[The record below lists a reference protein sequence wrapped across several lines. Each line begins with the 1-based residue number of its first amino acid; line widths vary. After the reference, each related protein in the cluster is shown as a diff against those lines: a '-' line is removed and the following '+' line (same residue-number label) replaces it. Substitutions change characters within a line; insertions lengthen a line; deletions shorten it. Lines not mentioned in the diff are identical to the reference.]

1 MSDYK
6 LYSYFRS
13 SCSARLRIV
22 LNYKGIPYDLV
33 PVNLLNRDHQSDAHR
48 ALNPSASVPIF
59 ITPDGLKIGQ
69 SLAAL
74 EYLEEVHPS
83 PATLPAP
90 GDAATRAIVRSLV
103 NIINADVQP
112 PTNMK
117 IMKRVKALGGSAEEW
132 NRDLMAE
139 GLRAYEAV
147 AKDHAGKYSV
157 GDSVTQADACL
168 LPAWWNAERYKVDL
182 TEFPVLNK
190 IVEALM
196 KEEFVIKAHPFSQP
210 DCPDDLRFK

>member
-1 MSDYK
+1 MSDDYK

-13 SCSARLRIV
+13 SCSARLRII
-22 LNYKGIPYDLV
+22 LNYKGIPYTLV
-33 PVNLLNRDHQSDAHR
+33 PVNLLSGDHLSEAHR
-48 ALNPSASVPIF
+48 ALNPSASVPLF
-59 ITPDGLKIGQ
+59 ITPDGVKIGQ

-74 EYLEEVHPS
+74 EYLEEKHPS
-83 PATLPAP
+83 PATLPASN
-90 GDAATRAIVRSLV
+90 DLVQRAIVRTLV
-103 NIINADVQP
+103 NIINADTQP

-117 IMKRVKALGGSAEEW
+117 IMKRVKALGGSAEDW

-157 GDSVTQADACL
+157 GDSVTMADACL

-182 TEFPVLNK
+182 TQFPVLNK
-190 IVEALM
+190 
-196 KEEFVIKAHPFSQP
+196 
-210 DCPDDLRFK
+210 